1 VRIVVCCKTFSGKV
15 EMREPGAAQQRVEE
29 LRMSTPLDT
38 PDWRGMSQQDRDL
51 GLNNGVAV
59 PGSAN
64 IVAGWD
70 QRSGEMRARHSGHLD
85 LRYGPRERNRMD
97 FLKVADDGPTLLLIH
112 GGYWQT
118 RAKETFATFAGGPL
132 AHDINVALI
141 GYTLAPDAT
150 LDEIVAEIHAGLDFL
165 VAQLPGLGGDP
176 NRIVVSGWSAGGHL
190 TSMALSHPHVRAG
203 MAISGIYDLE
213 PIRHSY
219 LNVKL
224 GLDETMSQRNSTM
237 MQTGGALKPLSL
249 VVGSAELPLL
259 RKQTADFAGHRAK
272 YGLPVTYEEIPGANH
287 FSIMEE
293 LMSPTGR
300 ITTLIRQLFE
310 RI

>member
-1 VRIVVCCKTFSGKV
+1 
-15 EMREPGAAQQRVEE
+15 
-29 LRMSTPLDT
+29 MSTPFDT
-38 PDWRGMSQQDRDL
+38 PDWRSMSQQDLDL

-59 PGSAN
+59 PASADM
-64 IVAGWD
+64 VAGWD
-70 QRSGEMRARHSGHLD
+70 KRSAEMRARFPGHLD
-85 LRYGPRERNRMD
+85 LRYGPRERNRID
-97 FLKVADDGPTLLLIH
+97 FLKVADGGPTLLFIH

-118 RAKETFATFAGGPL
+118 RAKETFTAFAGGPM
-132 AHDINVALI
+132 AHGINVALI

-150 LDEIVAEIHAGLDFL
+150 LDEIVAEIHRGLDFL
-165 VAQLPGLGGDP
+165 AAQLPDLGGDP
-176 NRIVVSGWSAGGHL
+176 KRIVVSGWSAGGHL
-190 TSMALSHPHVRAG
+190 TSMALSHRSVKAG

-224 GLDETMSQRNSTM
+224 GLDEAMSQRNSPM
-237 MQTGGALKPLSL
+237 MQAGGALKPLSL

-287 FSIMEE
+287 FSIMDE

-310 RI
+310 RT